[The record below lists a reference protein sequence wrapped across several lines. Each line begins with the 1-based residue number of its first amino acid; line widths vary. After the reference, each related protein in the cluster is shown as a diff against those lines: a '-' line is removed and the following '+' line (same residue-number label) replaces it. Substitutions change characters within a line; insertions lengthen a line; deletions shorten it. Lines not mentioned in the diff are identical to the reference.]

1 MKKLIIASI
10 LAASCN
16 ANAASRELLNM
27 VDPIENYLIING
39 KASGKEAHYTAY
51 RLADELASVFDKN
64 MVEVLNE
71 GINCSTI
78 VQNTSPLPVHMF
90 PIDDNNK
97 VAKINRK
104 KIEKA
109 IIHYVETRCQELSE

>member
-39 KASGKEAHYTAY
+39 KA
-51 RLADELASVFDKN
+51 
-64 MVEVLNE
+64 
-71 GINCSTI
+71 
-78 VQNTSPLPVHMF
+78 
-90 PIDDNNK
+90 
-97 VAKINRK
+97 
-104 KIEKA
+104 
-109 IIHYVETRCQELSE
+109 